1 MIRSRSLNH
10 EYEQIALFPVNLV
23 VLLCF
28 FSYLSLRICYETE
41 LAVGTSYM
49 TVQNVWN
56 VSKKIKVSKTSQLSR
71 QLTRVI
77 EASVGGREPIIFN
90 TFQVTNRAEGDQG
103 AE

>member
-1 MIRSRSLNH
+1 
-10 EYEQIALFPVNLV
+10 
-23 VLLCF
+23 
-28 FSYLSLRICYETE
+28 
-41 LAVGTSYM
+41 M

-90 TFQVTNRAEGDQG
+90 IIKFQTGQKVTKEQNKKRTMMKILFQSIVIRQACYHIYHNV
-103 AE
+103 